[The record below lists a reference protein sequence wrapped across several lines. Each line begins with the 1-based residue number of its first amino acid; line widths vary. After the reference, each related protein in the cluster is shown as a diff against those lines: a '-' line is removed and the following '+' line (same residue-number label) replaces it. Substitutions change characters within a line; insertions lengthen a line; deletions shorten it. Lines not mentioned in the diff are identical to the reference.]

1 MTFAIVFYR
10 FLLYSVSRSA
20 FLVAKKNIQNIIES
34 SLTCHNPLIVFQKNK
49 KNQVIWGK
57 EKDGKGVELSEC
69 DLFLDYFV
77 LSAAGLFNDT
87 SHLNSVSI
95 LNNLLLSMWQLLRL
109 TSISNETS
117 NLTTL
122 TEIFQWY
129 CKDAAL

>member
-34 SLTCHNPLIVFQKNK
+34 RLTCQNPLIVFQKNK

-87 SHLNSVSI
+87 SHLNSVST
-95 LNNLLLSMWQLLRL
+95 LNNLLLSM
-109 TSISNETS
+109 
-117 NLTTL
+117 
-122 TEIFQWY
+122 
-129 CKDAAL
+129 